1 MNRNEYIDSIKEKL
15 KGLPEADIAKAVEY
29 YEEAIDD
36 RLEDGLTVE
45 QAINSIGTPD
55 EIAEKILME
64 FPITKLVAAKTKPN
78 RALKVWEIILLI
90 VGSPL
95 WITVAALLFVAALLV
110 VIFFFVAIVVVVVCL
125 LAVLISGLAGVV
137 ACFVEL
143 FRSGGL
149 NFWVM
154 GASLICLGLGVFL
167 LIPTKNFIVW
177 LFEQIGRFFKWIKRK
192 IVRK

>member
-95 WITVAALLFVAALLV
+95 WITVAALV